1 MMNRPSEKATP
12 GGQAGRCDS
21 IATRKKVRATIIPP
35 ADAGVQ
41 HRPGSH
47 PSRILA
53 ALLAGESL
61 TAADAWRHYS
71 CMRLASVIHALR
83 RDGWQIEANTISVRT
98 AAGRVAHVARYR
110 MGGGHEIP

>member
-1 MMNRPSEKATP
+1 MPTGGPASSKA
-12 GGQAGRCDS
+12 
-21 IATRKKVRATIIPP
+21 IHKKVRDSNPTP

-53 ALLAGESL
+53 ALLVGESL

-110 MGGGHEIP
+110 IGGGHEIP